1 MKLSSIEAS
10 GSKDFNKEQIKT
22 ETIQLLQEFGEL
34 HARLVTEGKQSILL
48 VLQGMD
54 ASGKDGLV
62 KDLFNQSSPAWVKV
76 KAFKKPTTAEYKHDF
91 LWRIKK
97 EIAHPGMITV
107 FNRSHYEDI
116 LVPSVY
122 GYINSD
128 IIEKRYEAINAF
140 ETELEKNGIR
150 VVKCYLHI
158 DFEKQEEKL
167 LERITDPSKYWKHN
181 DADWDTRLKWN
192 EFMTVYQQ
200 IFEKCS
206 PVAWH
211 IIPSN
216 KNWVKLYTVLQI
228 MINTLLEMNP
238 QYPALVS
245 ERFGV
250 ASSSKK

>member
-1 MKLSSIEAS
+1 MKLANIKANGPKE
-10 GSKDFNKEQIKT
+10 FNKEDVKSA
-22 ETIQLLQEFGEL
+22 TILLLEEFGEL
-34 HARLVTEGKQSILL
+34 HTRLMTEGKQSILL

-62 KDLFNQSSPAWVKV
+62 KDLFSQSSPAWVKV
-76 KAFKKPTTAEYKHDF
+76 KAFKKPTTAEYRHDF

-97 EIAHPGMITV
+97 EIAAPGMITV

-122 GYINSD
+122 GFITQD
-128 IIEKRYEAINAF
+128 IIDKRYDEINAF
-140 ETELEKNGIR
+140 EAELEKNGTR

-158 DFEKQEEKL
+158 DFDKQEEKL
-167 LERITDPSKYWKHN
+167 LERVTDPSKYWKHN
-181 DADWDTRLKWN
+181 DSDWETRLKWS
-192 EFMTVYQQ
+192 EFMAVYQQ

-206 PVAWH
+206 PIAWH

-238 QYPALVS
+238 KYPALVS

-250 ASSSKK
+250 ATGTAK